1 MNRSQSIFRLAGR
14 DLGYVLVMLGFS
26 VLEFVVWVTGV
37 SVTASLLVLIV
48 GLPVW
53 LATVYVFRRTAGLD
67 RRVAG
72 WYRRAPIKGV
82 YRRPADRA
90 LLARVRVATTDR
102 QTWRDLAWLVLN
114 STVGFVLATAA
125 LTVTGLAISY
135 ITMPLWWWAID
146 DPSKQYATLNLGMYT
161 VTSTG
166 WAFVTTGIGLLLL
179 PVAFLINRGVA
190 AGHARLAVRLLGPRA
205 SARVARPDGFES
217 LAQPRS
223 WSPAR

>member
-1 MNRSQSIFRLAGR
+1 MKRSHSIFRLAGR
-14 DLGYVLVMLGFS
+14 DLGYVLVMLAFS
-26 VLEFVVWVTGV
+26 VLEFIVWVTGV

-53 LATVYVFRRTAGLD
+53 LATVYVFRWTTGLD
-67 RRVAG
+67 RRVVG
-72 WYRRAPIKGV
+72 WYRRAPVKGV
-82 YRRPADRA
+82 YRRPGGRA
-90 LLARVRVATTDR
+90 VLARVRVATTDA
-102 QTWRDLAWLVLN
+102 QTWRDLAWLILN
-114 STVGFVLATAA
+114 STLGFVLATAA

-135 ITMPLWWWAID
+135 IAMPLWWWAID

-179 PVAFLINRGVA
+179 PVAAVINRGVA

-205 SARVARPDGFES
+205 SARGARPDGFQS
-217 LAQPRS
+217 PARS
-223 WSPAR
+223 WSTAR